1 MELPQLT
8 SIKLA
13 IVGNV
18 DSGKTTLVGVLS
30 KGSPDDGRGSARIK
44 VFNYPHEVQ
53 NGRTS
58 SIAQEIIGFDNKG
71 EQVLPDRYNPNKNK
85 YWPEVVK
92 KSSKIINM
100 IDLCGHEKYLKTTLF
115 GLVGLDPDYVTLIIG
130 ANMGVSKMTKE
141 HLGITLCLKI
151 PFFIVLTKID
161 LCPDNIYKENLEN
174 LMKLMRSNLVNR
186 VPIVIKS
193 QEELMKLSDSMLSD
207 RICPIFPV
215 SSVTA
220 QGIPHLLAFLSL
232 LKNRIDLQSNQAKP
246 FHYDITEN
254 FLIPGI
260 GIVLS
265 GSVKTGTAKVKQ
277 IALLG
282 PDKEGGYKSVSIKS
296 IHCNRVP
303 VDSVLAGQPA
313 CLAIKPSKAN
323 ETLTRDELRKGMVL
337 IDPSL
342 KMDPTWNFE
351 AEVVIL
357 HHSTTIK
364 EGYQCVMHCGIVRQ
378 SIEIMEIEKEDK
390 ILRTGDKGLCKMK
403 FLFNPEF
410 LTKGQVLILR
420 EGRTKILG
428 VITNILPDDVVIN
441 HVLSENKKN
450 EEKNVV
456 ENNGNEEEKKKE
468 EVEKGENENKNE
480 NLKENKQ
487 ESEKKP
493 KKKNKDYKDKEKM
506 KKVETEEEKKC

>member
-1 MELPQLT
+1 
-8 SIKLA
+8 
-13 IVGNV
+13 
-18 DSGKTTLVGVLS
+18 
-30 KGSPDDGRGSARIK
+30 
-44 VFNYPHEVQ
+44 
-53 NGRTS
+53 
-58 SIAQEIIGFDNKG
+58 
-71 EQVLPDRYNPNKNK
+71 
-85 YWPEVVK
+85 
-92 KSSKIINM
+92 
-100 IDLCGHEKYLKTTLF
+100 
-115 GLVGLDPDYVTLIIG
+115 
-130 ANMGVSKMTKE
+130 
-141 HLGITLCLKI
+141 
-151 PFFIVLTKID
+151 
-161 LCPDNIYKENLEN
+161 
-174 LMKLMRSNLVNR
+174 
-186 VPIVIKS
+186 
-193 QEELMKLSDSMLSD
+193 
-207 RICPIFPV
+207 
-215 SSVTA
+215 
-220 QGIPHLLAFLSL
+220 
-232 LKNRIDLQSNQAKP
+232 
-246 FHYDITEN
+246 
-254 FLIPGI
+254 
-260 GIVLS
+260 
-265 GSVKTGTAKVKQ
+265 
-277 IALLG
+277 
-282 PDKEGGYKSVSIKS
+282 
-296 IHCNRVP
+296 
-303 VDSVLAGQPA
+303 LAGQPA